1 MGNVHLDLDLGVL
14 ALAKRSLK
22 CRADQELRFLLL
34 NDSRQVFQYRQAA
47 LWSESSGVEGVS
59 GVMDPEST
67 APYIQ
72 FLNALAGQCATSA
85 DTARAF
91 VPAEF
96 SGSVAAQWNE
106 FLPECLLWIPFGMGG
121 QKKGLLIAREG
132 WPTELEIKAFA
143 QWAALWASSSEA
155 LAWRTR
161 KPLLGRSRWTKGRL
175 SHLLRNTL
183 VAALLLAVALIPV
196 RLTILAPGELVPA
209 RAEIIRAPMDGTL
222 GEFFVEPNQ
231 QVRTGDVLFQ
241 FDQSA
246 LLGRL
251 KISRQELATAR
262 AEYRQAAQRAL
273 SDQTAKALLAP
284 ILGRIEQ
291 HGAEAEYLA
300 QEVRRSTVQ
309 APSDGFVLMDEPSEW
324 LGKPV
329 VIGEKILRLARL
341 GEVEVEAWVS
351 LGDAI
356 PLPPAAPITLYPNTS
371 PLRPV
376 QANLRYFS
384 HEAQPQADGS
394 YAYRMRATPVKGE
407 IPHRVGTKGT
417 TRISGKSVP
426 LVYWLL
432 RRPLAYLRAHTG
444 W

>member
-1 MGNVHLDLDLGVL
+1 
-14 ALAKRSLK
+14 
-22 CRADQELRFLLL
+22 
-34 NDSRQVFQYRQAA
+34 
-47 LWSESSGVEGVS
+47 VEGVS
-59 GVMDPEST
+59 GVMEPEST
-67 APYIQ
+67 APYLQ

-85 DTARAF
+85 DAARAF
-91 VPAEF
+91 VAAEF
-96 SGSVAAQWNE
+96 SDSVGAQWNE
-106 FLPECLLWIPFGMGG
+106 FLPECLLWIPFSMGD
-121 QKKGLLIAREG
+121 QKKGLLVAGES
-132 WPTELEIKAFA
+132 WPTELEMKAFV
-143 QWAALWASSSEA
+143 QWAGLWASSCEA

-161 KPLLGRSRWTKGRL
+161 KPLFRKRRWTKGRQ
-175 SHLLRNTL
+175 SQLLRNTL
-183 VAALLLAVALIPV
+183 MAGLLVAVALIPV

-231 QVRTGDVLFQ
+231 QVRTGDALFQ

-262 AEYRQAAQRAL
+262 VEYRQAAQRAL
-273 SDQTAKALLAP
+273 SDQTAKALLSP

-291 HGAEAEYLA
+291 HGAETDYLA
-300 QEVRRSTVQ
+300 QEVRRSTVH
-309 APSDGFVLMDEPSEW
+309 ALSDGIVLMDEPSEW

-329 VIGEKILRLARL
+329 VVGEKILRLARL

-356 PLPPAAPITLYPNTS
+356 PLPRATPITLYPNTS

-394 YAYRMRATPVKGE
+394 YAHRMRATPVKGE
-407 IPHRVGTKGT
+407 ILHRVGTKGT
-417 TRISGKSVP
+417 ARISGKSVP